1 MAIRIIA
8 ENLPIFSVH
17 RVFAFAFPIAKQ
29 ARRQFAHGGQVDTVK
44 AARRKQPIGSIR
56 GF

>member
-29 ARRQFAHGGQVDTVK
+29 ARRQFAHGRQVDTVK

-56 GF
+56 RF